1 MDRISQVLSRLDI
14 LVRQPVVPP
23 YLRQE
28 SVQRLQVVFGRSG
41 QVGEGGVQL
50 PQSGESLVARLRDVL
65 QTLAQVVTV
74 VLCQATE
81 PPGSGELD
89 TFLFQRENIFT
100 CGRNR
105 F

>member
-1 MDRISQVLSRLDI
+1 MDSPTRKRSWGKKEQYNLGYIHDTNLN
-14 LVRQPVVPP
+14 PVSDVKK
-23 YLRQE
+23 
-28 SVQRLQVVFGRSG
+28 RSDDND
-41 QVGEGGVQL
+41 GEGGVQL
-50 PQSGESLVARLRDVL
+50 PQSGESLIARLRDVL

-81 PPGSGELD
+81 PPGSGKLG